1 MEILSEETKE
11 LLWRDDASHHTSEML
26 NPLSDCV
33 CASIHMYKVSC
44 TVWDFCSYYYYYY
57 YYYKLQWHLK
67 DWNQKVF
74 LVEQA
79 LLYYNTNVVEF
90 NATAVQMYIT
100 INVSFYTTVYLE
112 LLPQPSY
119 KHVYTNAKCSQTTV
133 PANNKDISVKN
144 STTEVWKMC
153 GLFYKDVLPFSG
165 SAKWM
170 RSSHKLTD
178 WSNMQENNQSS
189 SFNHYSSQGKEGIW
203 KLISYPGTR
212 IGHNFHR
219 GRAP

>member
-11 LLWRDDASHHTSEML
+11 LLWRDDASHHTSELL

-33 CASIHMYKVSC
+33 CASIRMHKVSC
-44 TVWDFCSYYYYYY
+44 TVWHFCSYYYYYYYY

-112 LLPQPSY
+112 LLPQPSC

-153 GLFYKDVLPFSG
+153 GLFYKACCHFPAVQNEWDLRTNS
-165 SAKWM
+165 
-170 RSSHKLTD
+170 
-178 WSNMQENNQSS
+178 
-189 SFNHYSSQGKEGIW
+189 
-203 KLISYPGTR
+203 LIDPICKKIIRAHHSIITA
-212 IGHNFHR
+212 HR
-219 GRAP
+219 GKKAYEN